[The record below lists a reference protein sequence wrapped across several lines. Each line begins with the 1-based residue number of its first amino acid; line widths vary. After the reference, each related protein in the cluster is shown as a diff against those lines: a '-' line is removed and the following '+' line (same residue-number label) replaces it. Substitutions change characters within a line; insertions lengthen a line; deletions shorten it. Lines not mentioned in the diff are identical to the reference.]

1 MRMERT
7 NVDQPA
13 AHAGRYVIDV
23 VIATTG
29 RRDIVGAIL
38 PFLQEQ
44 VRRPDRVIVSA
55 SGTDDFDPAVAA
67 RLPWETLVLHGP
79 RGLCRQR
86 NRALAACEAADIV
99 VFLDDDTLLAPDY
112 LENAERLLMA
122 RPDIVVLTG
131 TVVADGATG
140 PGISIAEG
148 RRRLLADGERRRHP
162 ETPAPTYGGYG
173 CNMAVRMAPVRAHS
187 LRFDERLPLYGWMED
202 IDFSRSLA
210 PHGTIMRSQAV
221 RCVHLGTKSGRG
233 SGVSLG
239 YSQIANPVYMIGK
252 KSMSVHF
259 ALKYIVRNVMKNII
273 KVWRPEPWVDR
284 RGRLRGN
291 TRAVIHLASGR
302 LQPEKALEIR

>member
-1 MRMERT
+1 MDRA
-7 NVDQPA
+7 NVDGTA
-13 AHAGRYVIDV
+13 ARAGQCVIDV

-29 RRDIVGAIL
+29 RRDIVSAIL

-44 VRRPDRVIVSA
+44 ERRPDRVIVSA
-55 SGTDDFDPAVAA
+55 SASDDFDPAAAA
-67 RLPWETLVLHGP
+67 RLPCETLVLHGP
-79 RGLCRQR
+79 KGLCRQR
-86 NRALAACEAADIV
+86 NRALAACGGTDIV

-112 LENAERLLMA
+112 LTNVERLLMA
-122 RPDIVVLTG
+122 RRDIVVLTG
-131 TVVADGATG
+131 TVVADGASG
-140 PGISIAEG
+140 PGISIADG
-148 RRRLLADGERRRHP
+148 RRRLLADGKRRRHP
-162 ETPAPTYGGYG
+162 EAPAPTYGGYG
-173 CNMAVRMAPVRAHS
+173 CNMAVRMAPVRAHA

-210 PHGTIMRSQAV
+210 PHGAIVRSQAL

-239 YSQIANPVYMIGK
+239 YSQIANPIYMIGK

-259 ALKYIVRNVMKNII
+259 AMKYIGRNVTKNII

-291 TRAVIHLASGR
+291 ARAVLHLASGR
-302 LQPEKALEIR
+302 LTPEKALEIR